1 MLKNCL
7 KLFFFYWFSMNLHQ
21 MDNPSFDWFSMG
33 LPLFLRVA
41 FRSVFAYKKRESPH
55 SRKFLYN
62 ILNLVQFISIKLI
75 ITLHIGY
82 AEFHKNFWKMANC
95 LIWEFKLEYTDSN
108 PPLKMEIRIVY
119 TEGNL
124 CKDTKYHERNLCKDT
139 KNHELES

>member
-1 MLKNCL
+1 
-7 KLFFFYWFSMNLHQ
+7 
-21 MDNPSFDWFSMG
+21 
-33 LPLFLRVA
+33 
-41 FRSVFAYKKRESPH
+41 
-55 SRKFLYN
+55 
-62 ILNLVQFISIKLI
+62 
-75 ITLHIGY
+75 
-82 AEFHKNFWKMANC
+82 MANC